1 MPVPLEVSDKI
12 SNLND
17 QIANVSRILGKSRD
31 RKKVFEAIYRG
42 KKRVK
47 TKKEIAHMTRLSEI
61 RILQEGGKLAA
72 NHIVDP
78 LKIKGQTAYRKI
90 PFFSYHKK
98 EILRLA
104 GNKAKLLAFPTKVN
118 PRPGPNI
125 TQITI
130 RYPSKSFDVVQLTID
145 DIDSFSKIRLVKSEV
160 KLTPIYEKSFKEGIK
175 KIIGEAGT
183 FTDWGGEKNDLYTTR
198 LRVKNRRVVTAVAF
212 KGRGKKGVL
221 KPNMMGKNGDQ
232 ILRLFQS
239 DADIFVL
246 QYWGQID
253 QSIYEQMNS
262 FAIQKSALNRKKIYY
277 CIIDGYDT
285 ARIVQAYKTFF

>member
-1 MPVPLEVSDKI
+1 MPLEVSDKI

-17 QIANVSRILGKSRD
+17 QIANVARILGKSRD

-42 KKRVK
+42 KKRAK
-47 TKKEIAHMTRLSEI
+47 TKKEITQWTRLSEI
-61 RILQEGGKLAA
+61 RVLQEAGKLAV
-72 NHIVDP
+72 NQIVDP

-90 PFFSYHKK
+90 PFFSHHKK

-104 GNKAKLLAFPTKVN
+104 GNKAKLLAYPTKVN
-118 PRPGPNI
+118 PRPGPSI

-130 RYPSKSFDVVQLTID
+130 RYPTKLFDVVQLTID
-145 DIDSFSKIRLVKSEV
+145 DIDSFSKIRLVKSGV
-160 KLTPIYEKSFKEGIK
+160 QLKPIDEKRFKEGIK
-175 KIIGEAGT
+175 KIIGEAGE

-198 LRVKNRRVVTAVAF
+198 LRVKNKRVVTALAF
-212 KGRGKKGVL
+212 KGRGEKGIL
-221 KPNMMGKNGDQ
+221 KLSMMGKNGDQ

-239 DADIFVL
+239 DADLFVV

-262 FAIQKSALNRKKIYY
+262 FAIQKSALNGKKIYY
-277 CIIDGYDT
+277 CVIDGFDT
-285 ARIVQAYKTFF
+285 ARILEAYKPFF